1 MAEKLGQIQRIA
13 FNMGTTAVPVWKQL
27 QNEVET
33 SIEQSADKEEVSSK
47 DTGTSKK
54 YIKTLKDA
62 TLSCK
67 AYDDLAPATNF
78 LSYKDINTMFQ
89 MTAGS
94 AGGTAGT
101 GTGGGNFE
109 MKLISVT
116 TGDTVEAFT
125 GFIDKLSKPTPN
137 MGKIEFSFNIQPIG
151 AITPTVV
158 A

>member
-1 MAEKLGQIQRIA
+1 MPEKLGQIQRIA
-13 FNMGTTAVPVWKQL
+13 FNMGTTGAPVWKQL

-33 SIEQSADKEEVSSK
+33 TIDQSADKEEVSSK

-67 AYDDLAPATNF
+67 AYDDLTPATNF
-78 LSYKDINTMFQ
+78 LSYKDINTIFQ

-94 AGGTAGT
+94 AGGTANNGL
-101 GTGGGNFE
+101 GGGNFE
-109 MKLISVT
+109 MRLLSVT
-116 TGDTVEAFT
+116 TGDTIEAFT

-137 MGKIEFSFNIQPIG
+137 MGKIEFTFNIQPV
-151 AITPTVV
+151 TSLTTTTV
-158 A
+158 